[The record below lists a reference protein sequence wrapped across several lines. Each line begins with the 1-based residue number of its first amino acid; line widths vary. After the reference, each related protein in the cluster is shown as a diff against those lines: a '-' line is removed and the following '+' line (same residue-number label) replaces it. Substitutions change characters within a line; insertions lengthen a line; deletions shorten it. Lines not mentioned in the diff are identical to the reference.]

1 MKEHKFLI
9 SFSETQFR
17 ASTAIMPDDKEDVFY
32 CLGFGYTAGS
42 KTRFL
47 IRQVLNPYE
56 FEVDRGIAHVSPS
69 PEFLCRLYNQLRKEQ
84 AKIVLQIHWHKFSDQ
99 PEFSGVDDECA
110 FLLLQDAKNVIPDVK
125 IVQLVFGR
133 DSKHFKA
140 RFITDNGFFYFD
152 NIEIIG
158 ANGIAVLPE
167 RKPLNVNIGQVFQK
181 NALAFTKEG
190 MDKISNAIVAVIGLG
205 GIGSGL
211 LYQMARIGFRYINI
225 IDPDVVTAD
234 NCNRLYWVNN
244 PRDEIG
250 KPKVKFIAEEYKRFN
265 PKARIWYLMDDA
277 KSSKAR
283 RLMKR
288 ADLIVLAVDNDSIR
302 VLVNSFAA
310 QYSKPLVNVSTGIF
324 MNKEGNK
331 IENAGTQTQWFIPR
345 EIDYPCLRCQGSLNQ
360 KEIQQEL
367 MDMSQKENRRMA
379 GYIDNTLISPEPQ
392 VMPLNGIGIS
402 LAMWEICCRII
413 GIKKPEPWTYYD
425 AIQNKLINM
434 HARQNPECSCCGFN
448 EMSILAIGDYK
459 KELMKQ

>member
-32 CLGFGYTAGS
+32 CLGFEYTAGS

-190 MDKISNAIVAVIGLG
+190 MDKISHTIVAVIGLG
-205 GIGSGL
+205 GIGS
-211 LYQMARIGFRYINI
+211 
-225 IDPDVVTAD
+225 
-234 NCNRLYWVNN
+234 
-244 PRDEIG
+244 
-250 KPKVKFIAEEYKRFN
+250 
-265 PKARIWYLMDDA
+265 
-277 KSSKAR
+277 
-283 RLMKR
+283 
-288 ADLIVLAVDNDSIR
+288 
-302 VLVNSFAA
+302 
-310 QYSKPLVNVSTGIF
+310 
-324 MNKEGNK
+324 
-331 IENAGTQTQWFIPR
+331 
-345 EIDYPCLRCQGSLNQ
+345 SL
-360 KEIQQEL
+360 
-367 MDMSQKENRRMA
+367 
-379 GYIDNTLISPEPQ
+379 
-392 VMPLNGIGIS
+392 
-402 LAMWEICCRII
+402 
-413 GIKKPEPWTYYD
+413 
-425 AIQNKLINM
+425 
-434 HARQNPECSCCGFN
+434 
-448 EMSILAIGDYK
+448 
-459 KELMKQ
+459 